1 MNADEAS
8 SSDPTRATGPSFAP
22 PGYSSTPQARK
33 LGLKPAMRVCLDEAP
48 PGWMLDSPPP
58 DIHIVHL
65 ADVHLADVRPPEL
78 PELVVAFFR
87 RAEELAERLPSLSAS
102 IFPTGALWIAW
113 PRKAAGHISDLG
125 DSVIRET
132 ALSFGIVDVKVAA
145 LDTDWSALKFVW
157 RVENRVS

>member
-1 MNADEAS
+1 MNADDA
-8 SSDPTRATGPSFAP
+8 PSAQA
-22 PGYSSTPQARK
+22 GYSSTPQARK

-65 ADVHLADVRPPEL
+65 ADVHLADVHPADVHPPEL

-145 LDTDWSALKFVW
+145 LDSDWSALKFVW